1 MTSRDYPLGSPYM
14 YIHAHDRDPFTFL
27 VLDVLQVVLVSAS
40 LWDVSGG
47 CHLLIA
53 KVIVARHIY
62 Y

>member
-1 MTSRDYPLGSPYM
+1 M
-14 YIHAHDRDPFTFL
+14 YIHAHDRHPFTFL
-27 VLDVLQVVLVSAS
+27 VLDVLQVVLISAS